1 MADQLLF
8 PKSLFFHR
16 AADLHSDDHG
26 KLHAENVVQNSG
38 DFLLVESTT
47 WSPIFTGTGA
57 AMAVK
62 DPPSVYLTG
71 TTEILTSGSGRQPA
85 QNRDSR
91 HIQPTPIAV
100 TIYDCFSRRVA
111 AQPALHRK
119 CMYSTQDFYV
129 SLLKMYGETCKQ
141 RIYRPKNTC
150 APCNMKQRSE
160 CIGIH
165 VPLIETRLMYTSFDM
180 YVWYQHI

>member
-26 KLHAENVVQNSG
+26 KLHTENVVQNSG

-47 WSPIFTGTGA
+47 WYPIFTGTGA
-57 AMAVK
+57 SMAVK

-71 TTEILTSGSGRQPA
+71 TSEILTSGSGRQPA
-85 QNRDSR
+85 QNRDCR

-100 TIYDCFSRRVA
+100 TIYDCFNLRFRENVCIV
-111 AQPALHRK
+111 RK
-119 CMYSTQDFYV
+119 IFMCRYARCTVKHVNNESIA
-129 SLLKMYGETCKQ
+129 Q
-141 RIYRPKNTC
+141 RI
-150 APCNMKQRSE
+150 
-160 CIGIH
+160 H
-165 VPLIETRLMYTSFDM
+165 VSHAI
-180 YVWYQHI
+180 